1 MDDKENQNLFL
12 YILCPLISLF
22 TIFIIVIYLKSDTL
36 KSYPAYFNIYFCCII
51 TLDNI
56 LRIFNAGK
64 SENSDHP
71 TTWCK
76 AQAFVLSFFDKQF
89 LISITGYSIISY
101 IIMINPKLYEEH
113 MRNIYIILVIIGFI
127 ISLVLTIIFYTR
139 GISNSN
145 IKYEICYVKTSDNFK
160 KVLDTIY
167 TLLLLF
173 IDIFCIIRVIFK
185 ISKLM
190 KEFDSQDN
198 LNRKQNLKQHLYRF
212 IFDLFLN
219 VITFGYIL
227 ILINKLFDTSM
238 KDYIYIILCLVN
250 ELFFTINSEL
260 YREIMRTLTCNKV
273 EKYIRKENELE
284 NKLGPDDDDD
294 DIHDN

>member
-1 MDDKENQNLFL
+1 MDDKENQNIFL
-12 YILCPLISLF
+12 YILFTLISLF

-56 LRIFNAGK
+56 LRIFNVGK
-64 SENSDHP
+64 SEDSDHP
-71 TTWCK
+71 TAWCK
-76 AQAFVLSFFDKQF
+76 AQAFALSFFDKQF
-89 LISITGYSIISY
+89 LISITAYSIISY

-113 MRNIYIILVIIGFI
+113 VRNIYILLVIIGFI
-127 ISLVLTIIFYTR
+127 LSLILTIIFYSR

-145 IKYEICYVKTSDNFK
+145 IKYEICYVKTSDIVK
-160 KVLDTIY
+160 RVLDTIY

-185 ISKLM
+185 ISQLM
-190 KEFDSQDN
+190 KEFDSQE
-198 LNRKQNLKQHLYRF
+198 NRKRNLKHHLYRF

-219 VITFGYIL
+219 VITFGHIF
-227 ILINKLFDTSM
+227 ILINKLLDTSM

-260 YREIMRTLTCNKV
+260 YREIMRTITCNKV
-273 EKYIRKENELE
+273 EKYIKKENELE

-294 DIHDN
+294 DNYDN